1 MKQQTNK
8 NQQNKYRNEIKML
21 REQLRLLGSQ
31 NDYTRIAEDNIN
43 YLQFYNMAL
52 RCFEYVDKDNK
63 KPIDLPMV
71 NSRIIEKGLFTK
83 GAMCIFKHAG
93 ILLCLPFVYEGG
105 ITDNNEYA
113 YARPISLNGINY
125 GTLKIDE
132 DCVIIRDNNLEIA
145 PIIYARF
152 YAKETQETQAMIR
165 KNRNYLGLPFIIDS
179 TGDRAQD
186 DKNALEVK
194 QILTADRNTIAVV
207 SSAMKQLTLLD
218 LKPQYVGRELME
230 LTRDYKNMYYEFL
243 GVNNIPFEKNER
255 LTDEEAVVNQEAN
268 NLNSDV
274 RLKPRKEAIDKA
286 NKLFGLNIDIEQ
298 AWKEREQVKTTNV
311 VASVAGGSHNNRA
324 SNQQGG
330 RDS

>member
-1 MKQQTNK
+1 MKKGTNT
-8 NQQNKYRNEIKML
+8 NQKNKYRNEIKML
-21 REQLRLLGSQ
+21 REQIRLLASQ
-31 NDYTRIAEDNIN
+31 DDYNRIITDNIH
-43 YLQFYNMAL
+43 YLAFYNMSL
-52 RCFEYVDKDNK
+52 RCFEYMEKD
-63 KPIDLPMV
+63 KPIDYPMV

-83 GAMCIFKHAG
+83 GAMCMFKYHG
-93 ILLCLPFVYEGG
+93 VLMCLPFVYVGG
-105 ITDNNEYA
+105 INDNNEYI
-113 YARPISLNGINY
+113 YAHPISLNGIDY
-125 GTLKIDE
+125 GNLRIGE
-132 DCVIIRDNNLEIA
+132 ECVIIRDNNLEVA

-152 YAKETQETQAMIR
+152 YASEINDTQAMVR

-186 DKNALEVK
+186 DKNALEIK
-194 QILTADRNTIAVV
+194 NILTADKNTVAVV

-230 LTRDYKNMYYEFL
+230 LTRDYKNFFYEFL

-255 LTDEEAVVNQEAN
+255 LTDEEAVVNEEAN

-274 RLKPRKEAIDKA
+274 RLKPRLEAIDKV
-286 NKLFGLNIDIEQ
+286 NELFGTNIEIKQ
-298 AWKEREQVKTTNV
+298 AWKEKEDIKTSNV